1 MLKIIYKTIKS
12 IIIGTVICI
21 FFCSTIYSQQ
31 QLISQV
37 LNSDLIII
45 GTVKSIK
52 DKPAP
57 ETEMF
62 HSEVTI
68 QVDSIIKGKVDS
80 KHIIIRL
87 QSGAIT
93 NDTNG
98 IDRIAVSSEPSFKI
112 EEKLVFFLY
121 DKDNDPYL
129 KAANKR
135 YKSFNNKNSITDLP
149 NDSFWVSNYHCYE
162 IKKGMVYYW
171 GKNQS
176 INNLIKNII
185 YIIEHYK

>member
-1 MLKIIYKTIKS
+1 MLKIIYKTIKP
-12 IIIGTVICI
+12 IIIGTLICI
-21 FFCSTIYSQQ
+21 LFCPTIYSQRKV
-31 QLISQV
+31 ISQV

-62 HSEVTI
+62 HSEVII
-68 QVDSIIKGKVDS
+68 QIDSIIKGKVNS
-80 KHIIIRL
+80 KYIIIRL
-87 QSGAIT
+87 QGGAM
-93 NDTNG
+93 TNG
-98 IDRIAVSSEPSFKI
+98 SNGVDRIAFSSEPSFKI

-121 DKDNDPYL
+121 NKDNDPYL

-135 YKSFNNKNSITDLP
+135 YKSFNNKNTIADLS
-149 NDSFWVSNYHCYE
+149 NYSYWVSNYQCFE
-162 IKKGMVYYW
+162 IKNDMIYYW

-176 INNLIKNII
+176 INNLIKNISH
-185 YIIEHYK
+185 IINNY